1 MRTLLLLSGLAVG
14 TTLALA
20 PTHARAA
27 NADHPYQNVDHSNDN
42 GNNTGDSKVEG
53 LNAAQLDENQ
63 KPPYQQSPSI
73 VVTQPPGTASSTV
86 ITRPAR

>member
-1 MRTLLLLSGLAVG
+1 MRTIVLLSGLALG

-20 PTHARAA
+20 PMHVRAA

-63 KPPYQQSPSI
+63 RSPMQAPS
-73 VVTQPPGTASSTV
+73 VVLTQPPGTASAV
-86 ITRPAR
+86 VVPPAR